1 MFIAVRTGLEPAT
14 PCVTGMYS
22 NQAELPHQVPF
33 RDCKDRYLFL
43 NTKFLFYVC
52 RDFDS
57 QYRRIKNQDRTN
69 RVIISKMGKLKVDID
84 PKYSRYASEI
94 SAIPSKYDSLRV
106 SKTFCNNRNCV
117 SLIKVENFD
126 WVLKRYMRPIF
137 INSLIYTFI
146 RPNKAIRAYRYAK
159 RLLEMGIDTP
169 YPVAYMATYRF
180 GLFDIG
186 YFISEYSS
194 YRQLYETDSLSET
207 DRKKLYRAFAEFTA
221 DLHRKRICHPDYNPG
236 NILWGRTGDGE
247 FKFML
252 VDINRLSFGKRSVRP
267 YIKSLAEEHLPA
279 NLLED
284 YCAIMGYDL
293 KMAESVIMQKRR
305 HNARKMRLKELL
317 GLKRKQE

>member
-52 RDFDS
+52 KDFER
-57 QYRRIKNQDRTN
+57 QCRQVKNPCRTKKVEVN
-69 RVIISKMGKLKVDID
+69 RMSKLKVDID
-84 PKYSRYASEI
+84 QKYSRYASEI
-94 SAIPSKYDSLRV
+94 SAIPSAYDNLNV
-106 SKTFCNNRNCV
+106 TKTFCNNRNCV
-117 SLIKVENFD
+117 SLIKVGDFD
-126 WVLKRYMRPIF
+126 WVLKRYRRPIF
-137 INSLIYTFI
+137 INSIIYTFI
-146 RPNKAIRAYRYAK
+146 RPNKAVRAYRYAK
-159 RLLEMGIDTP
+159 RLLEMGIETP

-207 DRKKLYRAFAEFTA
+207 DREKLYRAFAEFTA
-221 DLHRKRICHPDYNPG
+221 ALHRKRICHPDYNPG
-236 NILWGRTGDGE
+236 NILWNRTPDGE

-252 VDINRLSFGKRSVRP
+252 VDINRLSFGKRSVGP

-279 NLLED
+279 NLLSD

-293 KMAESVIMQKRR
+293 KMAESVIMRKRR
-305 HNARKMRLKELL
+305 HNARKMRIKAFLRR
-317 GLKRKQE
+317 RKQE